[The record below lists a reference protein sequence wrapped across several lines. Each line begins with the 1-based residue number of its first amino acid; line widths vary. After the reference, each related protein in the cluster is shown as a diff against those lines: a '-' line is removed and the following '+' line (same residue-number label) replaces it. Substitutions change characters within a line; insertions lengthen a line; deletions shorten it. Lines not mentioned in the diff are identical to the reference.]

1 MALNEQQITFVDAFL
16 ETASPEA
23 SAIFAG
29 YSKKDARRIAYDL
42 LANDEVQEFLIERE
56 KIFQK
61 ISEVQKMDKHRMLRA
76 MYYQYGKA
84 NNLNKTTE
92 ATAILE
98 KIAKFCGVEPDKVKL
113 DAPVIIINNLD
124 EGNI

>member
-1 MALNEQQITFVDAFL
+1 MALDEQQKKFVDAFL

-23 SAIFAG
+23 SAIFAN
-29 YSKKDARRIAYDL
+29 YPKKDARSIAYDL
-42 LANDEVQEFLIERE
+42 LANKEVQDYITARE
-56 KIFQK
+56 VIFQG
-61 ISEVQKMDKHRMLRA
+61 IAEVQKMDKHRLLRA

-98 KIAKFCGVEPDKVKL
+98 KIARFCGVEPDKIKL
-113 DAPVIIINNLD
+113 DAPIININNLSED
-124 EGNI
+124 SI

>member
-1 MALNEQQITFVDAFL
+1 MALDEQQKKFVDTFL

-23 SAIFAG
+23 SAIIAG
-29 YSKKDARRIAYDL
+29 YSKKDARTIAYDL
-42 LANDEVQEFLIERE
+42 LANDEIQDY
-56 KIFQK
+56 
-61 ISEVQKMDKHRMLRA
+61 ISNREVQFRKVAELQRMDKDRLLRA

-98 KIAKFCGVEPDKVKL
+98 KIAKFCGIEPDKAKYE
-113 DAPVIIINNLD
+113 APVININNLD
-124 EGNI
+124 EGAI

>member
-1 MALNEQQITFVDAFL
+1 MLDDQQRKFVDTFL

-23 SAIFAG
+23 SAIIAG
-29 YSKKDARRIAYDL
+29 YSKKDARTIAYDL
-42 LANDEVQEFLIERE
+42 LANQTIQDYIAEREVQF
-56 KIFQK
+56 KK
-61 ISEVQKMDKHRMLRA
+61 ISEIQRMDKDRLLRA

-98 KIAKFCGVEPDKVKL
+98 KIAKFCGIEPDKVKL
-113 DAPVIIINNLD
+113 DAPTIIINNLD
-124 EGNI
+124 EESI

>member
-1 MALNEQQITFVDAFL
+1 MLDDQKKKFVDTFL

-23 SAIFAG
+23 SAIIAG
-29 YSKKDARRIAYDL
+29 YSKKDARTIAYDL
-42 LANDEVQEFLIERE
+42 LANETVQEYIAQRE
-56 KIFQK
+56 IQFKK
-61 ISEVQKMDKHRMLRA
+61 ISETQRMDKDRLLRA

-98 KIAKFCGVEPDKVKL
+98 KIAKFCGIEPDKVKL
-113 DAPVIIINNLD
+113 DAPTIIINNLD

>member
-1 MALNEQQITFVDAFL
+1 MALSEQQLKFVDAFL

-23 SAIFAG
+23 SAIIAG
-29 YSKKDARRIAYDL
+29 YSKKDARTIAYDL
-42 LANDEVQEFLIERE
+42 LAN
-56 KIFQK
+56 
-61 ISEVQKMDKHRMLRA
+61 SEVQDYLREREVQFKSIAEMQRMDKDRLLRA

-98 KIAKFCGVEPDKVKL
+98 KIAKFCGIEPDKVKL
-113 DAPVIIINNLD
+113 DAPTIIINNLSED
-124 EGNI
+124 MI

>member
-1 MALNEQQITFVDAFL
+1 MKFVDTFL

-23 SAIFAG
+23 SAIIAG
-29 YSKKDARRIAYDL
+29 YRKQDARTIAYDL
-42 LANDEVQEFLIERE
+42 LANDEVQEYISQRE
-56 KIFQK
+56 LQFKK
-61 ISEVQKMDKHRMLRA
+61 ISELQKMDKDRLLRA

-98 KIAKFCGVEPDKVKL
+98 KIAKFCGIEPDKVKL
-113 DAPVIIINNLD
+113 DAPTIIINNLD

>member
-1 MALNEQQITFVDAFL
+1 MALNDQQMKFVDTFL

-23 SAIFAG
+23 SAIIAG
-29 YSKKDARRIAYDL
+29 YSKKDARTIAYDL
-42 LANDEVQEFLIERE
+42 LANDEVQEYITTRE
-56 KIFQK
+56 AQFKK
-61 ISEVQKMDKHRMLRA
+61 VSEIQKMDKDRLLRA

-98 KIAKFCGVEPDKVKL
+98 KIAKFCGIEPEKARHE
-113 DAPVIIINNLD
+113 APQIIINNLD
-124 EGNI
+124 EDSI